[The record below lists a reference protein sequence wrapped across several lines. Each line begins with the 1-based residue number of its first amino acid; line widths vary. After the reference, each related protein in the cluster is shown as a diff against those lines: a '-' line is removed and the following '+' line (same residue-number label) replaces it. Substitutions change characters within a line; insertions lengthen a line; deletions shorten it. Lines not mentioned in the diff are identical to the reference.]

1 MGIFDESDVGQWNL
15 ADAVDQMELPAV
27 CPGGDDH
34 VVGEEEALTDR
45 LAAVSP
51 PLVLGA
57 PTAAAASTPATR
69 PSSTAS
75 PTAAQPAS
83 PRPSSD
89 SCDDGVD
96 FVFSFR
102 R

>member
-45 LAAVSP
+45 LAAVTP

-57 PTAAAASTPATR
+57 PTTATPTAATR

-83 PRPSSD
+83 SRPSSD
-89 SCDDGVD
+89 SCDGGVS
-96 FVFSFR
+96 SFR